1 MSLDCWLFS
10 RTTFD
15 VYVASVT
22 KKTNVIFIYAVT
34 DFSKKK
40 NPDRLTNMANIIS
53 LVTYY
58 LTAEGQKESPKWPQ

>member
-40 NPDRLTNMANIIS
+40 NPDRLTQ
-53 LVTYY
+53 Y
-58 LTAEGQKESPKWPQ
+58 G